1 MKYLPTIN
9 LWDAGVQTALLNGQL
24 KLQSGQWVHCGNT
37 RDHKSRFVRVTKGG
51 CIHVAHWQ
59 GNGKDTLERYN
70 QLNTIGRR
78 V

>member
-1 MKYLPTIN
+1 MKYLPTID
-9 LWDAGVQTALLNGQL
+9 LWAPGVQSALLNGQL
-24 KLQSGQWVHCGNT
+24 KLQSGQWVYCGD
-37 RDHKSRFVRVTKGG
+37 RRQKSRFVRVTKGG